1 MCGVPFKDVAEV
13 WIRGQHIEPCFLY
26 AKRGEIPL
34 EELVILPV
42 YSYKR
47 VVCGVLART
56 DKQVSQAMVLRSV
69 TSERSF
75 PSIGRNA
82 YEPWR
87 RGEAF
92 FAVIV
97 LVNLFLSSFS

>member
-1 MCGVPFKDVAEV
+1 MV
-13 WIRGQHIEPCFLY
+13 H
-26 AKRGEIPL
+26 
-34 EELVILPV
+34 V
-42 YSYKR
+42 YTHKR

-69 TSERSF
+69 TSERSIQ
-75 PSIGRNA
+75 SRGSNA

-87 RGEAF
+87 RGGAF

-97 LVNLFLSSFS
+97 LVNLVLSSFSL

>member
-1 MCGVPFKDVAEV
+1 MLPVYAHKRSVCGVP
-13 WIRGQHIEPCFLY
+13 
-26 AKRGEIPL
+26 
-34 EELVILPV
+34 
-42 YSYKR
+42 
-47 VVCGVLART
+47 ART
-56 DKQVSQAMVLRSV
+56 DKQVSQAMVLRRV
-69 TSERSF
+69 TSERSIQ
-75 PSIGRNA
+75 SRGRNA